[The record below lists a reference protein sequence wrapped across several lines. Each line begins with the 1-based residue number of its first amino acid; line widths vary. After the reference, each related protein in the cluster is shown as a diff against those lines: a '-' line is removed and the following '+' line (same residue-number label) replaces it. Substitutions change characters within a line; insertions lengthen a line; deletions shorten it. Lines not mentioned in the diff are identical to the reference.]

1 VERESKEAELF
12 GREGMGRKKTVK
24 TVVGKQDNQKRE
36 KGRSEFMDRVERY
49 TRSFSLQTT

>member
-1 VERESKEAELF
+1 LG
-12 GREGMGRKKTVK
+12 GRVWEEKKTVK